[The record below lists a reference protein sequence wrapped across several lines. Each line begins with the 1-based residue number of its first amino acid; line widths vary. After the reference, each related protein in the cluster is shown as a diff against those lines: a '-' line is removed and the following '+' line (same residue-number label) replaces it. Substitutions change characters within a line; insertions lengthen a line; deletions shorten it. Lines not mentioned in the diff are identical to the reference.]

1 MSLGAATSAAILIG
15 RVEAGVG
22 AAVVAGLA
30 VGVAALAPHPWPTA
44 CYGVVA
50 IALLSAIVEVTVVV
64 PMAVRNF
71 RVEILDTGVVVYRGA
86 LLRSVEHIPTAKIT
100 VVRRQSGPLLRRLGV
115 AKCVLFTPAREVVLL
130 PMSSSCLERLSE
142 LGLNRD

>member
-1 MSLGAATSAAILIG
+1 VSLRAATSAAILIG

-30 VGVAALAPHPWPTA
+30 AGIASLTPYPWPTV
-44 CYGVVA
+44 CYAVVA
-50 IALLSAIVEVTVVV
+50 VAFLSAIVEATVVV
-64 PMAVRNF
+64 PLAVRNF

-86 LLRSVEHIPTAKIT
+86 LLRSVDHIPTAKIT

-130 PMSSSCLERLSE
+130 PMSSSCLEQLSR
-142 LGLNRD
+142 LGLRRD